1 MTEEE
6 KLLAEAKQRYPV
18 GTKIKSPQSGDF
30 YTVDK
35 DDYWTSGGNVRC
47 NLRKSNSTS
56 PFLLFNGNWAEV
68 LSRPEPVVINDY
80 PIF

>member
-18 GTKIKSPQSGDF
+18 GTKFKSPQSGDF

-47 NLRKSNSTS
+47 NLIKKQYS
-56 PFLLFNGNWAEV
+56 PFLKWEGKWAEII
-68 LSRPEPVVINDY
+68 SRPEPVVINNY
-80 PIF
+80 QIY